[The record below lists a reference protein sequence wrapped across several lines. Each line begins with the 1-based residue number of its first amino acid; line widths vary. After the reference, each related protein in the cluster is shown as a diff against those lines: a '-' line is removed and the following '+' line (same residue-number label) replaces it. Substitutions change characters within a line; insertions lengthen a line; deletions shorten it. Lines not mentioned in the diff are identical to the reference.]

1 MRPKKYPYSTNRKA
15 VRETTIS
22 EVSAQFLADVMK
34 EINKKDPAA
43 VAAVAELWKAFD
55 CIRWG

>member
-34 EINKKDPAA
+34 EINKKDPATIQ
-43 VAAVAELWKAFD
+43 AVAELIKAVRDFY
-55 CIRWG
+55 

>member
-22 EVSAQFLADVMK
+22 EVSAQFLADVIK
-34 EINKKDPAA
+34 EADKKDPATIQ
-43 VAAVAELWKAFD
+43 AVAELIKAVRDFY
-55 CIRWG
+55 

>member
-22 EVSAQFLADVMK
+22 EVSAQFIADVMK

-43 VAAVAELWKAFD
+43 VAAVAELIKAVRDFY
-55 CIRWG
+55 

>member
-1 MRPKKYPYSTNRKA
+1 MRPKKYPYSI
-15 VRETTIS
+15 RETTIS